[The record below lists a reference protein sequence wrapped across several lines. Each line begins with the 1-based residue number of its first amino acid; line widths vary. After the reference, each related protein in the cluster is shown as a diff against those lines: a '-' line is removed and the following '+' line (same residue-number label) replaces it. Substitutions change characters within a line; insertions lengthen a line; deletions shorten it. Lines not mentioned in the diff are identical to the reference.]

1 MEMLISS
8 LILGISYGFILF
20 LLGTGLSITMGL
32 MKIVNLAHGAVFM
45 VGTYVG
51 VSSARYTGNFLLG
64 VLAGGV
70 VAALLGIFMELGFLR
85 RLYKRN
91 MDQALLT
98 IGFVY
103 VLMNIVQWIWG
114 PLPQSGIVPDVLGGS
129 IPIANMKIPVF
140 RLATIIIG
148 LAAAVLLWLFQEKT
162 RIGAIIRAGMDN
174 QEMTRGLGIRLPV
187 IFTGVFAFG
196 AFIAGCCG
204 LFGAQSLGISL
215 DLGWDVLLL
224 SMMVVVIGGTGS
236 IQGALVGGLI
246 IGLTETLGKM
256 FFPDLAYF
264 TMYALLII
272 VLIFRPTGLVGRT
285 I

>member
-32 MKIVNLAHGAVFM
+32 MKIVNLAHGAIFM
-45 VGTYVG
+45 VGAYVG
-51 VSSARYTGNFLLG
+51 VTAARYSGNYLLG
-64 VLAGGV
+64 VLAGGL
-70 VAALLGIFMELGFLR
+70 VAGLLGVIMELGFLR

-114 PLPQSGIVPDVLGGS
+114 PLPQANIVPESMAGS
-129 IPIANMKIPVF
+129 IPIANLKIPVF
-140 RLATIIIG
+140 RLITIGIGII
-148 LAAAVLLWLFQEKT
+148 AAVILWMFQEKT

-187 IFTGVFAFG
+187 IFTTVFAFG
-196 AFIAGCCG
+196 AFVAGCCG

-215 DLGWDVLLL
+215 DIGWDVLLL
-224 SMMVVVIGGTGS
+224 SMMVVVIGGTGT
-236 IQGALVGGLI
+236 IQGALAGGLL
-246 IGLTETLGKM
+246 IGLAETLGKM

-272 VLIFRPTGLVGRT
+272 VLVVKPTGLLGREV
-285 I
+285 

>member
-1 MEMLISS
+1 MEILITSF
-8 LILGISYGFILF
+8 IIGISYGFILF
-20 LLGTGLSITMGL
+20 LLGTGLSLTMGL
-32 MKIVNLAHGAVFM
+32 MKIVNLAHGAIYM
-45 VGTYVG
+45 VGAYVG
-51 VSSARYTGNFLLG
+51 LTAARYTRNFLLG
-64 VLAGGV
+64 MFAGGI
-70 VAALLGIFMELGFLR
+70 ASGLLGMLMEVGFLR

-103 VLMNIVQWIWG
+103 VLINLVQWIWG
-114 PLPQSGIVPDVLGGS
+114 PLPQSSLVPKALSSS
-129 IPIANMKIPVF
+129 IPIANLKIPVF
-140 RLATIIIG
+140 RLVTIGVG
-148 LAAAVLLWLFQEKT
+148 LAAAAGLWFFQEKT

-187 IFTGVFAFG
+187 IFTSVFAFG
-196 AFIAGCCG
+196 AWVAGCCG

-215 DLGWDVLLL
+215 DIGWDVLLL

-236 IQGALVGGLI
+236 IQGALAGGLL
-246 IGLTETLGKM
+246 IGLAETYGKV
-256 FFPDLAYF
+256 FFPDVAYF

-272 VLIFRPTGLVGRT
+272 VLLVRPSGLLGRR